1 MCGIVGYAGPKN
13 GPTIVFDGLKKLEYR
28 GYDSAGIAS
37 VVSPELKGENDKLDI
52 RRAEG
57 KLVNLEAK
65 LKETPLLGQL
75 AIGHT
80 RWATHGSPTERNAH
94 PHADESSNIA
104 VVQNGI
110 VENFIALRSQLQR
123 EGHEFKSDTDTEVIT
138 HLVDK
143 FLAEGNDLV
152 NACRLAFA
160 QLEGAHAI
168 AVISK
173 QEPDRIVTVRLG
185 NAGGVIVGLG
195 QGENYLASDIP
206 AILEHTQR
214 MVFLE
219 DGEMAV
225 ITADEVQYYS
235 QLDGTPI
242 TKKATVISWDPVSA
256 AKGQYRH
263 FMQKEIYE
271 QPQSIQSTI
280 RGRVDFT
287 TGQVTLEELTLTP
300 AEAKAINKIVIVA
313 CGTSA
318 YAGQVGKFIIE
329 KLARVN
335 VSVDYASEFR
345 YRDPLL
351 DDKTVVL
358 AITQSGETV
367 DTLAAMEEGRSKGAK
382 LWSIV
387 NVQGSMAH
395 RISNG
400 AILMQAGPEIGV
412 ASTKAFTTTLTDLV
426 MLGMYLGQLRGTLSD
441 EESYRL
447 AAELAHLPEVAG
459 EVLANGN
466 DYDGLASLYHNRGN
480 FLFLGRG
487 FNYPIALEG
496 ALKLKEI
503 SYIHAEGYPAGE
515 MKHGPIALIDD
526 NMPVVCIVTQDHV
539 YDKMISQIEQV
550 RARNGIIISLINEG
564 DEEVARKSDHVLTIP
579 KVNPLLTPIISV
591 IPLQLLAYHMAVW
604 RGADVDQPRNLAKS
618 VTVE

>member
-1 MCGIVGYAGPKN
+1 MCGIVGYVGAKDAA
-13 GPTIVFDGLKKLEYR
+13 TIVFEGLKKLEYR

-37 VVSPELKGENDKLDI
+37 VNGDLEI

-65 LKETPLLGQL
+65 LKAAPLLGNL

-80 RWATHGSPTERNAH
+80 RWATHGAPIERNAH
-94 PHADESSNIA
+94 PHADEDNVIA

-110 VENFIALRSQLQR
+110 VENFMTLRTELQR
-123 EGHEFKSDTDTEVIT
+123 QGHEFKSDTDTEVIT
-138 HLVDK
+138 HLIDK
-143 FLAEGNDLV
+143 FMAEGHNLAE
-152 NACRLAFA
+152 ACRCAFQ
-160 QLEGAHAI
+160 QLQGAHAI
-168 AVISK
+168 AVVSK
-173 QEPDRIVTVRLG
+173 QEPDKIVTVRLG

-206 AILEHTQR
+206 AILEHTQQV
-214 MVFLE
+214 VFLE
-219 DGEMAV
+219 DREMAV
-225 ITADEVQYYS
+225 ITANGVTYSRVDGSSVTKEVYH
-235 QLDGTPI
+235 I
-242 TKKATVISWDPVSA
+242 TWDPVSA
-256 AKGQYRH
+256 VKGQYRH

-280 RGRVDFT
+280 RGRINFM
-287 TGQVTLEELTLTP
+287 TGQVNLEELHLTP
-300 AEAKAINKIVIVA
+300 AEAKAIERIIIVA

-318 YAGQVGKFIIE
+318 YAGQIGKFIVE
-329 KLARVN
+329 KLARVH
-335 VSVDYASEFR
+335 VLVDYASEFR
-345 YRDPLL
+345 YRDPLI
-351 DDKTVVL
+351 DDKTVIL

-367 DTLAAMEEGRSKGAK
+367 DTLAAMEEGKSKGAK

-387 NVQGSMAH
+387 NVHGSMAH
-395 RISNG
+395 RISDG

-412 ASTKAFTTTLTDLV
+412 ASTKAFTTTLTDLFL
-426 MLGMYLGQLRGTLSD
+426 LGMYLGQLRGVLSA
-441 EESYRL
+441 EESFEL
-447 AAELAHLPEVAG
+447 AQALAHLPELAG
-459 EVLANGN
+459 EVLADGYN
-466 DYDGLASLYHNRGN
+466 DYDILANLYHKHEH

-487 FNYPIALEG
+487 LNYPIALEG

-526 NMPVVCIVTQDHV
+526 KMPVICIVTQDHV

-550 RARNGIIISLINEG
+550 RARNGIVISLLNEG

-579 KVNPLLTPIISV
+579 KAHPLLTPILSV
-591 IPLQLLAYHMAVW
+591 IPLQLLAYHTAVW

>member
-1 MCGIVGYAGPKN
+1 MCGIVGYVGAKQGPE
-13 GPTIVFDGLKKLEYR
+13 IVFAGLKKLEYR
-28 GYDSAGIAS
+28 GYDSAGIAT
-37 VVSPELKGENDKLDI
+37 VNGELDI

-57 KLVNLEAK
+57 KLSNLEIK
-65 LKETPLLGQL
+65 LAEFPLFGNL

-80 RWATHGSPTERNAH
+80 RWATHGPPIERNAH
-94 PHADESSNIA
+94 PHVDEANDVA

-110 VENFIALRSQLQR
+110 VENFMALRSQLQQ
-123 EGHEFKSDTDTEVIT
+123 EGHLFKSDTDTEVIT
-138 HLVDK
+138 HLIDK
-143 FLAEGNDLV
+143 FLAEGDDLET
-152 NACRLAFA
+152 ACRRTFTMID
-160 QLEGAHAI
+160 GAHAI
-168 AVISK
+168 SVISK
-173 QEPDRIVTVRLG
+173 REPDKIISVRLG

-219 DGEMAV
+219 DHEMAV
-225 ITADEVQYYS
+225 IKADGVTYS
-235 QLDGTPI
+235 KLDGTPI
-242 TKKATVISWDPVSA
+242 NKDPRMISWDPVSA
-256 AKGQYRH
+256 VKGQYRH

-271 QPQSIQSTI
+271 QPQSIQDTM

-287 TGQVTLEELTLTP
+287 TGQVSFEELELTV
-300 AEAKAINKIVIVA
+300 AEAQAIKRIVIVA

-318 YAGQVGKFIIE
+318 YAGTVGKFIIE
-329 KLARVN
+329 KLARVP

-351 DDKTVVL
+351 DENTVVL

-367 DTLAAMEEGRSKGAK
+367 DTLAALEEGRSKGART
-382 LWSIV
+382 WSIV

-395 RISNG
+395 RVSDG
-400 AILMQAGPEIGV
+400 KILMQAGPEIGV
-412 ASTKAFTTTLTDLV
+412 ASTKAFTTTLTDLT
-426 MLGMYLGQLRGTLSD
+426 MLGIYLGQLRGHVGD
-441 EESYRL
+441 EESYQL
-447 AAELAHLPEVAG
+447 GTQLAHLPELAG
-459 EVLANGN
+459 EVLADGYN
-466 DYDGLASLYHNRGN
+466 DYEMLANHFHNYSN

-487 FNYPIALEG
+487 INYPIALEG

-515 MKHGPIALIDD
+515 MKHGPIALIDE
-526 NMPVVCIVTQDHV
+526 NMPVVCIAPQDHV

-550 RARNGIIISLINEG
+550 RARNGVVISLINEG
-564 DEEVARKSDHVLTIP
+564 DTDVADKSDYVLKIP
-579 KVNPLLTPIISV
+579 KTHPLLTPIISV
-591 IPLQLLAYHMAVW
+591 IPMQLLAYHIAVW

>member
-1 MCGIVGYAGPKN
+1 MCGIVGYVGVKDAA
-13 GPTIVFDGLKKLEYR
+13 TIVLDGLKKLEYR
-28 GYDSAGIAS
+28 GYDSAGIVS
-37 VVSPELKGENDKLDI
+37 VNGELDI

-57 KLVNLEAK
+57 KLFNLEMK
-65 LKETPLLGQL
+65 LQERPLEGQL

-80 RWATHGSPTERNAH
+80 RWATHGPPIERNAH
-94 PHADESSNIA
+94 PHVDEANDVA

-110 VENFIALRSQLQR
+110 VENFISLRTQLQQ
-123 EGHEFKSDTDTEVIT
+123 EGHQFRSDTDTEVIT
-138 HLVDK
+138 HLIDK
-143 FLAEGNDLV
+143 FLADGDELV
-152 NACRLAFA
+152 EACRRSFQL
-160 QLEGAHAI
+160 LEGAHAI

-173 QEPDRIVTVRLG
+173 REPDRIVTARLG
-185 NAGGVIVGLG
+185 NAGGVIIGLG

-206 AILEHTQR
+206 AILEHTQQ
-214 MVFLE
+214 VVYLE
-219 DGEMAV
+219 DRELAV
-225 ITADEVQYYS
+225 ITADGVEYS

-242 TKKATVISWDPVSA
+242 TKMVQNITWDPISA
-256 AKGQYRH
+256 VKGRYRH
-263 FMQKEIYE
+263 FMQKEIHE
-271 QPQSIQSTI
+271 QPQSIQDTL
-280 RGRVDFT
+280 RGRIDFA
-287 TGQVTLEELTLTP
+287 TGQVTLEELSLSP
-300 AEAKAINKIVIVA
+300 AEAKALNRIDIVA

-318 YAGQVGKFIIE
+318 YSGLVGKFIIE
-329 KLARVN
+329 NLAGVN
-335 VSVDYASEFR
+335 VSVDYASEYR
-345 YRDPLL
+345 YRNPLI

-395 RISNG
+395 RISDG

-412 ASTKAFTTTLTDLV
+412 ASTKAFTATLTDLIL
-426 MLGMYLGQLRGTLSD
+426 LGMYLGQQRGYLSKED
-441 EESYRL
+441 SQELTQALARL
-447 AAELAHLPEVAG
+447 PELAG
-459 EVLANGN
+459 QVLVEGYN
-466 DYDGLASLYHNRGN
+466 DFDTLVRLYHQHEH
-480 FLFLGRG
+480 FLYLGRG

-515 MKHGPIALIDD
+515 MKHGPIALIDE
-526 NMPVVCIVTQDHV
+526 NMPVVSIVTQDHV

-550 RARNGIIISLINEG
+550 RARNGIVISLINEG
-564 DEEVARKSDHVLTIP
+564 DEEVAGKSDHVLTIP
-579 KVNPLLTPIISV
+579 KAHPLITPIISV